1 MKRQFLLPEK
11 AEQSEDGKKEFP
23 EKHDFPKVIEVEKL
37 ADARQSLK
45 CFFKKLCLTK
55 IHFIIA
61 PMMCRSINQKGF
73 FNFLSKLF
81 YFQK

>member
-45 CFFKKLCLTK
+45 CF
-55 IHFIIA
+55 
-61 PMMCRSINQKGF
+61 
-73 FNFLSKLF
+73 
-81 YFQK
+81 YF

>member
-45 CFFKKLCLTK
+45 CFFLKKLCLTK
-55 IHFIIA
+55 IHFINQ
-61 PMMCRSINQKGF
+61 SINQKGF
-73 FNFLSKLF
+73 F
-81 YFQK
+81 

>member
-11 AEQSEDGKKEFP
+11 AEQSEDGKNEFP

-45 CFFKKLCLTK
+45 CFF
-55 IHFIIA
+55 
-61 PMMCRSINQKGF
+61 
-73 FNFLSKLF
+73 
-81 YFQK
+81 